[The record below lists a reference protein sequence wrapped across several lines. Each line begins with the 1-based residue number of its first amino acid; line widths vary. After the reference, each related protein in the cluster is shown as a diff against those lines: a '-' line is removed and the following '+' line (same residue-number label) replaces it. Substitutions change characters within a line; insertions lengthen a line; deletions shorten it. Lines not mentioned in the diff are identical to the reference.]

1 MKPVRPLLFTFLFF
15 FSLRSSAQQTYQGTI
30 VTKLD
35 KQQKGTITVN
45 LDGSNNELIPITYTE
60 KTKSKSKG
68 TKTKMQSTTTI
79 SLNVALIHHI
89 IINDTT
95 YYFRDVKYGYDEK
108 KRMNVIVR
116 LVSGTLNCGLFQEG
130 RSNDPALLAA
140 KLPKADF
147 SQLVSTEFEYYK
159 ELSGWHAMAFSGCPA
174 LQEKIMNNEPGY
186 VWDKPNDK
194 TLQVDVWNKWIKEY
208 NACKPGEN

>member
-1 MKPVRPLLFTFLFF
+1 MKPPRHFLVAFLLFTSFQ
-15 FSLRSSAQQTYQGTI
+15 SHAQQTYHGTI
-30 VTKLD
+30 VTKLG
-35 KQQKGTITVN
+35 KEQKGTITVN
-45 LDGSNNELIPITYTE
+45 LDGSNNELIPISYTE

-68 TKTKMQSTTTI
+68 TKMKMESTTTL

-108 KRMNVIVR
+108 KRMNVAVR
-116 LVSGTLNCGLFQEG
+116 LISGTLNCGLFQEG

-159 ELSGWHAMAFSGCPA
+159 ELSGWHAMAFSDCKS
-174 LQEKIMNNEPGY
+174 LQEKMMNNQPGY
-186 VWDKPNDK
+186 VWEKGNDK
-194 TLQVDVWNKWIKEY
+194 TFQVAVWNKWIKEY
-208 NACKPGEN
+208 NECKPAKS